1 MKTFEKKLE
10 DYGRVLTEIGLDL
23 KEGDGLIINFGIWG
37 LELAREVTKFAY
49 KAGVKSVI
57 NLFSDDEMALARY
70 VYGRDEIFDE
80 LEKFKVDYTEEAF
93 KNNYHSLYIYG
104 PNPQLLEN
112 VDSGRI
118 HRWQRAYSLATK
130 PIQHYEM
137 DNLAK
142 WCVALVPTPAWAKMV
157 FPELEE
163 KEGLEKLWSLVFEIN
178 RINEDNP
185 VEAWRTHDKA
195 LKEKEDYL
203 NKMNFEKLILRGPG
217 TELEVHLVENH
228 QWIGGSS
235 QLERGDRFMANMPTE
250 EIFTMPNK
258 WKVEG
263 RVRATKPLS
272 VQGRLV
278 EDFSMEFK
286 EGRLVS
292 FQAGKGEEVLES
304 LLDMDQGARHLG
316 ELALVAES
324 SPIARTGLLFYDTL
338 FDENASCHLALGKA
352 YGENLRNY
360 EGLSSEEKE
369 KLGMN
374 DSIIHVDFMVGG
386 PEFDVI
392 GVDKAGNPVKIFE
405 RGNWV

>member
-1 MKTFEKKLE
+1 
-10 DYGRVLTEIGLDL
+10 
-23 KEGDGLIINFGIWG
+23 
-37 LELAREVTKFAY
+37 
-49 KAGVKSVI
+49 
-57 NLFSDDEMALARY
+57 
-70 VYGRDEIFDE
+70 
-80 LEKFKVDYTEEAF
+80 
-93 KNNYHSLYIYG
+93 
-104 PNPQLLEN
+104 
-112 VDSGRI
+112 
-118 HRWQRAYSLATK
+118 
-130 PIQHYEM
+130 
-137 DNLAK
+137 
-142 WCVALVPTPAWAKMV
+142 
-157 FPELEE
+157 
-163 KEGLEKLWSLVFEIN
+163 
-178 RINEDNP
+178 
-185 VEAWRTHDKA
+185 
-195 LKEKEDYL
+195 
-203 NKMNFEKLILRGPG
+203 
-217 TELEVHLVENH
+217 
-228 QWIGGSS
+228 
-235 QLERGDRFMANMPTE
+235 MANMPTE

-258 WKVEG
+258 RKVEG

-304 LLDMDQGARHLG
+304 LFDMDQGARYLG

-374 DSIIHVDFMVGG
+374 DSIIHVDFMIGG